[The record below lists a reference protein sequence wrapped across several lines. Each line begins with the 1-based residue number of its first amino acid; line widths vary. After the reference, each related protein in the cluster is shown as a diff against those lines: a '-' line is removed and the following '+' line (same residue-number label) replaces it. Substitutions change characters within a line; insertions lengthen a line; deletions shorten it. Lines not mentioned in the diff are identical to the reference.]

1 MSYEA
6 MIALLSEELE
16 NIKPITETPVPS
28 SSKHN
33 PNELTEAED
42 EISEKEK
49 DENEKDDEYREEHN
63 ESEEEED
70 TGETDNSDLGLPED
84 TEGEEDA
91 TQKEVSKDMDNA
103 DISEEELDAKMA
115 KMSFYQQLTM
125 TYIKAEYGSPSG
137 SNSSICPNCAGNA
150 DAADAA
156 IVDNDV
162 TKTERT
168 EPFGEVDNSGSGGG
182 DYGSDMGGGD
192 EYDFGDSAFQFKYQP
207 GEEDFRDF
215 LDEVGKTIKEIGV
228 MVGATAKAGERLFH
242 FASKTLVG
250 VTRKLEQVIERNFIK
265 IRHVS
270 KFYEYK
276 FKPILKL
283 INEKDAEE
291 ISLEAFTAKE
301 WINLQQGCNEVYK
314 LLVGMKKQLLSS
326 EKDFPKVVKAYTDV
340 FSKLGVNINENTPS
354 GCLSKLYDHRANS
367 SLAELG
373 YNKRDL
379 LALIRHL
386 GELGNI
392 ADKDALKG
400 IKDVVVSY
408 GKLLRNE
415 SAKTSKAGDDKKAK
429 QMAVITEVNAKK
441 FDFLTK
447 VVDVYCDLTSK
458 LVDDLY
464 RVCYEYEKSVIP
476 KYLKE

>member
-91 TQKEVSKDMDNA
+91 TQKEVSKDMDNT

-137 SNSSICPNCAGNA
+137 SNSSSCPSCAGTA

-168 EPFGEVDNSGSGGG
+168 EPFGEVDNSG
-182 DYGSDMGGGD
+182 
-192 EYDFGDSAFQFKYQP
+192 
-207 GEEDFRDF
+207 
-215 LDEVGKTIKEIGV
+215 
-228 MVGATAKAGERLFH
+228 
-242 FASKTLVG
+242 
-250 VTRKLEQVIERNFIK
+250 
-265 IRHVS
+265 
-270 KFYEYK
+270 
-276 FKPILKL
+276 
-283 INEKDAEE
+283 
-291 ISLEAFTAKE
+291 
-301 WINLQQGCNEVYK
+301 
-314 LLVGMKKQLLSS
+314 
-326 EKDFPKVVKAYTDV
+326 
-340 FSKLGVNINENTPS
+340 
-354 GCLSKLYDHRANS
+354 
-367 SLAELG
+367 
-373 YNKRDL
+373 
-379 LALIRHL
+379 
-386 GELGNI
+386 
-392 ADKDALKG
+392 
-400 IKDVVVSY
+400 
-408 GKLLRNE
+408 
-415 SAKTSKAGDDKKAK
+415 
-429 QMAVITEVNAKK
+429 
-441 FDFLTK
+441 
-447 VVDVYCDLTSK
+447 
-458 LVDDLY
+458 
-464 RVCYEYEKSVIP
+464 
-476 KYLKE
+476 

>member
-137 SNSSICPNCAGNA
+137 SNSSSCPSCAGNE

-162 TKTERT
+162 TDAERT
-168 EPFGEVDNSGSGGG
+168 EPFGEVDNSSSSGGS

-192 EYDFGDSAFQFKYQP
+192 DYDFGDSAFQFKYQP
-207 GEEDFRDF
+207 GEED
-215 LDEVGKTIKEIGV
+215 LANTAKEIGALI
-228 MVGATAKAGERLFH
+228 GGTLKASERVFH

-250 VTRKLEQVIERNFIK
+250 VTHKLVHTVERTFIK
-265 IRHVS
+265 VRHVA

-283 INEKDAEE
+283 ISDDAVSEVTT
-291 ISLEAFTAKE
+291 EAFYANT
-301 WINLQQGCNEVYK
+301 WIAAQRCCGEVYK
-314 LLVGMKKQLLSS
+314 LLTGIDKQLSAS
-326 EKDFPKVVKAYTDV
+326 EKDFPRIIKAYSNA
-340 FSKLGVNINENTPS
+340 FSEAEIDINENTPS
-354 GCLSKLYDHRANS
+354 SCLSKLYDRRANS
-367 SLAELG
+367 NLAELG

-379 LALIRHL
+379 LTLIRHL
-386 GELGNI
+386 QVLGEISESDSLKPVRNI
-392 ADKDALKG
+392 LVK
-400 IKDVVVSY
+400 Y
-408 GKLLRNE
+408 GKLLRKE
-415 SAKTSKAGDDKKAK
+415 SRRISKETDADTAK
-429 QMAVITEVNAKK
+429 QMLAIVEFNTKK
-441 FDFLTK
+441 YNFLAR

-464 RVCYEYEKSVIP
+464 KVCYEYEKSIIP
-476 KYLKE
+476 RYLKE

>member
-84 TEGEEDA
+84 TEEDA

-137 SNSSICPNCAGNA
+137 SNSSSCPNCAGNA

-182 DYGSDMGGGD
+182 DYGSDMGGD
-192 EYDFGDSAFQFKYQP
+192 EYDFGDSAFQFRYQP
-207 GEEDFRDF
+207 GEEDFRQF
-215 LDEVGKTIKEIGV
+215 LDEVGKTVKEIGT

-242 FASKTLVG
+242 FASKALVN
-250 VTRKLEQVIERNFIK
+250 VAHKVEQIVERNFIK

-283 INEKDAEE
+283 INEKDAES
-291 ISLEAFTAKE
+291 ISLEAFTAKQ

-326 EKDFPKVVKAYTDV
+326 EKDFPKIVKAYTDV
-340 FSKLGVNINENTPS
+340 FSKLEININENTPS

-392 ADKDALKG
+392 ADKDSLKS

-408 GKLLRNE
+408 GKLLRQE
-415 SAKTSKAGDDKKAK
+415 SAKTTKAGDNKQGK
-429 QMAVITEVNAKK
+429 QMAIITEVNAKK

-447 VVDVYCDLTSK
+447 VVEVYCDLTSK

>member
-84 TEGEEDA
+84 TEGGEDA

-115 KMSFYQQLTM
+115 KMSFYQH
-125 TYIKAEYGSPSG
+125 
-137 SNSSICPNCAGNA
+137 
-150 DAADAA
+150 A

-192 EYDFGDSAFQFKYQP
+192 EYDFGDSAFQFRYQP

-250 VTRKLEQVIERNFIK
+250 VTRKLEQVVERNFIK